1 MIVKKADAHPWDY
14 YSQVY
19 KYPLMYYYEMS
30 HWRGQ
35 FDSNYT
41 LLASNY
47 MNNVHQINT
56 IKSKLHPTFT
66 TILSAIVKYNNGRVI
81 LQWFVCD
88 KHLIIK
94 NVCFNT
100 ILGYKIFW
108 RYLVQY
114 SFLSMF
120 IQMKYLYFS
129 NGLRKYI
136 NIWIAHIQS

>member
-1 MIVKKADAHPWDY
+1 
-14 YSQVY
+14 
-19 KYPLMYYYEMS
+19 MYYYEMS
-30 HWRGQ
+30 HRRGQ

-66 TILSAIVKYNNGRVI
+66 TILSGILKYNNGRVI

-94 NVCFNT
+94 NVQFNT
-100 ILGYKIFW
+100 ILGEDNFMEE
-108 RYLVQY
+108 LVQY
-114 SFLSMF
+114 SFL
-120 IQMKYLYFS
+120 
-129 NGLRKYI
+129 
-136 NIWIAHIQS
+136 